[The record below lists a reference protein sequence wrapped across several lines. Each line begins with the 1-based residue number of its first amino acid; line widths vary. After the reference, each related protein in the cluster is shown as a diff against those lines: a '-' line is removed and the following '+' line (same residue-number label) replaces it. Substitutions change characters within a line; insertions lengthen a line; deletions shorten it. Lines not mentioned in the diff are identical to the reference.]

1 MSTNRFD
8 LHKERLATTD
18 ETGHRVFIHP
28 ENVKGKWRTRR
39 TYFYWFLI
47 VIYLVVPWI
56 NFKGK
61 QIILLDIPAREFT
74 FFGTTFF
81 AHDAPLILLLLLGF
95 VFTMGLI
102 TSLYGRVWC
111 GWACP
116 QTVFIDTIYRKIET
130 FIEGKPRQR
139 QKLEMSPWTLSK
151 IFKKAF
157 KWLIYLIVTLHIT
170 HSLLGY
176 FVGARKL
183 FWITL
188 SPPTEHMTLF
198 LFMVV
203 ITTIFLFDFGWFR
216 EQFCIIACPYGRFQS
231 VMMDSQSLTVVYDY
245 NRGEPRR
252 SQTQAEAESE
262 DETNIKEGDCI
273 SCFHCVKACPT
284 GIDIRRG
291 TQLECIACTNCI
303 DACDEIMLKVQK
315 EPGLIRFDS
324 EDSLEGKEKK
334 GNRVRSY
341 IYGAAI
347 AIVLTLFAYN
357 INNAGKLNVTF
368 LRGTGTPF
376 KHTILENDVPGVLN
390 LYRLRFDFKNQKDL
404 LVKMELE
411 KPLHQKMI
419 ELVTPQ
425 NPLHLIGSK
434 SKNTILHFRFP
445 TSLLENG
452 SVKVNILFKN
462 KSNQVL
468 TQKEVTLVG
477 PL

>member
-1 MSTNRFD
+1 MSNNRFD

-18 ETGHRVFIHP
+18 ETGHRVFVHP
-28 ENVKGKWRTRR
+28 ENVKGTWRTRR

-47 VIYLVVPWI
+47 ILYLVVPWI
-56 NFKGK
+56 HFKGR

-81 AHDAPLILLLLLGF
+81 AHDAPLILLILLGF

-139 QKLEMSPWTLSK
+139 QKLEMSPWSIRK
-151 IFKKAF
+151 VFKKIL
-157 KWLIYLIVTLHIT
+157 KWFLYLIVTLHIS

-176 FVGARKL
+176 FIGTRKL

-188 SPPTEHMTLF
+188 SPPTEHMNLF
-198 LFMVV
+198 IFMVV
-203 ITTIFLFDFGWFR
+203 ITAILLFDFGWFR
-216 EQFCIIACPYGRFQS
+216 EQFCIIACPYGRFQA
-231 VMMDSQSLTVVYDY
+231 VMMDAQTLTVVYDY

-252 SQTQAEAESE
+252 NHTSSESAQK
-262 DETNIKEGDCI
+262 DEGDCI
-273 SCFHCVKACPT
+273 NCFHCVKACPT

-303 DACDEIMLKVQK
+303 DACDDIMLKVHK
-315 EPGLIRFDS
+315 DPGLIRFDS
-324 EDSLEGKEKK
+324 EDSLNGQNKK

-341 IYGAAI
+341 FYGAAI
-347 AIVLTLFAYN
+347 AVVLCLLIYN
-357 INNAGKLNVTF
+357 INNAGKLSVT
-368 LRGTGTPF
+368 LIRATGTPY
-376 KHTILENDVPGVLN
+376 KHTALENEVPGILN
-390 LYRLRFDFKNQKDL
+390 LYRLRFDFKNKDDL
-404 LVKMELE
+404 VVKMELE
-411 KPLHQKMI
+411 NPEHKRDI
-419 ELVTPQ
+419 ELITPQ
-425 NPLHLIGSK
+425 NPIHLKGSRSK
-434 SKNTILHFRFP
+434 SSILHFRFP
-445 TSLLENG
+445 TTLLKKGSL
-452 SVKVNILFKN
+452 KVSILFKN
-462 KSNQVL
+462 KKNKVL
-468 TQKEVTLVG
+468 TKREVNLVG